1 MMGFK
6 RIRPLEMPDT
16 TLVASYLYMD
26 TSRSASTVF
35 EKLIGNVVVVLT
47 GRQAMKIVNHAIF
60 SPLIRGIFDH
70 FRMTSPIMGAFWSL
84 SVLPGRRAI
93 AGQAHVPHSDFHP
106 SVRAVKT

>member
-1 MMGFK
+1 
-6 RIRPLEMPDT
+6 MPDT

-26 TSRSASTVF
+26 TSRCASTVF

-60 SPLIRGIFDH
+60 SPLIRGQLRPFQDD
-70 FRMTSPIMGAFWSL
+70 FADNGGFWSL